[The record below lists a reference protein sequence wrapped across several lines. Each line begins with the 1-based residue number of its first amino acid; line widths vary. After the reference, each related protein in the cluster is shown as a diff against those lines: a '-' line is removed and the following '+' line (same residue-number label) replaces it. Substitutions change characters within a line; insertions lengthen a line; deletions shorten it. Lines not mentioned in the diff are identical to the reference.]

1 MDRDQSKIDLNQWS
15 PRWNTSIASESNRNR
30 LKANSFSSTWCTKS
44 ASSSEYSTT
53 ERRDRDADAQ
63 KRLTKLT
70 RYQAWK
76 EYRHWSRHAARN
88 NPTAQCTFK
97 VLLVL
102 GILQFTMFI
111 TLRCALHRCLS
122 RDICRWKLLVKLSQK
137 HTRSSTSRGNL
148 AELKSQR
155 QQEARGWPQEVP
167 LALPPLTNCMR
178 KATTLEKQHRLTQK
192 SHR

>member
-1 MDRDQSKIDLNQWS
+1 MDRDQSKIDLNKWS

-30 LKANSFSSTWCTKS
+30 LKAISFSSTWCTKS

-137 HTRSSTSRGNL
+137 QTRSSTRRGKPSR
-148 AELKSQR
+148 AEKP
-155 QQEARGWPQEVP
+155 AAAGG
-167 LALPPLTNCMR
+167 
-178 KATTLEKQHRLTQK
+178 KRLTP
-192 SHR
+192 RGPPRFATLD

>member
-1 MDRDQSKIDLNQWS
+1 MSWKRFIKNENLRVGGHLDETLEQHQNSKRIIWK
-15 PRWNTSIASESNRNR
+15 P
-30 LKANSFSSTWCTKS
+30 S
-44 ASSSEYSTT
+44 AFH
-53 ERRDRDADAQ
+53 RRDALQAPATQCSTVERKGADAQ
-63 KRLTKLT
+63 KRLTTLM
-70 RYQAWK
+70 RYQAWR
-76 EYRHWSRHAARN
+76 EHRHWSRHAARN

-122 RDICRWKLLVKLSQK
+122 RDICRWKLLIMMLQK
-137 HTRSSTSRGNL
+137 HRSRTRSRNQG
-148 AELKSQR
+148 ELKSQR
-155 QQEARGWPQEVP
+155 QQEARGWPLEVP